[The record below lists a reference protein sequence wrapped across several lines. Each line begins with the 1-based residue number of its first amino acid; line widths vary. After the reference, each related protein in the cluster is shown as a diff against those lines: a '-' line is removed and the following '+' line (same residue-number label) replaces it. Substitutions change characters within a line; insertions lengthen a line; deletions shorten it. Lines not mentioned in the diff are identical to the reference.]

1 LRLSSGFYKFS
12 DFPRGRF
19 SFPSSIPY

>member
-12 DFPRGRF
+12 DFSRGRF